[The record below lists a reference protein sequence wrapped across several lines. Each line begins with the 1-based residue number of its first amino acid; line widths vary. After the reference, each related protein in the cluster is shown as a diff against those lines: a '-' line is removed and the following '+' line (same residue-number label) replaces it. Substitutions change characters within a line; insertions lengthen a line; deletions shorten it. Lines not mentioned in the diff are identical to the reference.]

1 MEGQLW
7 FTELLN
13 RAFAQPVNAVLQ
25 ALPPAFHPA
34 DPAAPI
40 TNYVAMEVLVIGIL
54 FLLFL
59 AIRSRLSID
68 KPGGLQQL
76 TEMLNDFIT
85 NQSREIIGEHSER
98 FTPFLTAL
106 FLFVLV
112 SNLIGLIPTLEAP
125 TSAIQITLGCAIV
138 AFFYYNIQG
147 IKEQGP
153 IGYLKHFAGPVWWL
167 AWLLFPIEIISHLA
181 RVMSLSIRLYAN
193 MFAGD
198 AVTAAFFTLVP
209 VIVPVIFLG
218 LHLFVAFL
226 QAYIFTLLTTI
237 YLQGAVAHE
246 QH

>member
-13 RAFAQPVNAVLQ
+13 HAFAKPVNAVLQ

-34 DPAAPI
+34 DPSAPI
-40 TNYVAMEVLVIGIL
+40 SNYVAMQVLVVGILILL
-54 FLLFL
+54 FLL
-59 AIRSRLSID
+59 IRSRLSVD
-68 KPGGLQQL
+68 KPGGLQHL

-85 NQSREIIGEHSER
+85 NQSQDVIGSHSEK
-98 FTPFLTAL
+98 FTPFLSAL
-106 FLFVLV
+106 FLFVLFG
-112 SNLIGLIPTLEAP
+112 NLIGLIPTLESP
-125 TSAIQITLGCAIV
+125 TGAIEITLGCAIV
-138 AFFYYNIQG
+138 AFLYYNIQG
-147 IKEQGP
+147 IREQGP
-153 IGYLKHFAGPVWWL
+153 VGYLKHFAGPVWWL

-198 AVTAAFFTLVP
+198 AVTGAFFTLVP
-209 VIVPVIFLG
+209 VVVPVIFLL
-218 LHLFVAFL
+218 LHLAVAFL

-246 QH
+246 H

>member
-13 RAFAQPVNAVLQ
+13 RAFAKPVNAVLQ
-25 ALPPAFHPA
+25 ASPPAFHPA

-40 TNYVAMEVLVIGIL
+40 TNYVAMEILVVGMLLLL
-54 FLLFL
+54 FLL
-59 AIRSRLSID
+59 IRSRLSVD
-68 KPGGLQQL
+68 KPGGLQHL
-76 TEMLNDFIT
+76 AEMVNGFIT
-85 NQSREIIGEHSER
+85 NQSREIIGEHSEKV
-98 FTPFLTAL
+98 TPFLTAL
-106 FLFVLV
+106 FLFVLLG
-112 SNLIGLIPTLEAP
+112 NLIGLVPTFEAP
-125 TSAIQITLGCAIV
+125 TGAIQITLGCAIV

-147 IKEQGP
+147 VKEQGP
-153 IGYLKHFAGPVWWL
+153 VGYLKHFAGPVWWL

-198 AVTAAFFTLVP
+198 AVTGAFFSLVP

-226 QAYIFTLLTTI
+226 QAYIFVLLTTI

-246 QH
+246 H

>member
-13 RAFAQPVNAVLQ
+13 RAFARPVNALLDQ
-25 ALPPAFHPA
+25 LPRAFHPA

-40 TNYVAMEVLVIGIL
+40 SNYVAMEVLVIGIL
-54 FLLFL
+54 LVLFL
-59 AIRSRLSID
+59 VIRTRLSVD
-68 KPGGLQQL
+68 KPGGWQHL

-106 FLFVLV
+106 FLFVLLG
-112 SNLIGLIPTLEAP
+112 NLIGLIPTLEAP
-125 TSAIQITLGCAIV
+125 TAAIQITLGCAVV

-209 VIVPVIFLG
+209 LIVPVIFLG

-246 QH
+246 H

>member
-13 RAFAQPVNAVLQ
+13 RAFARPVNAVLQ
-25 ALPPAFHPA
+25 SLPPAFHPA

-40 TNYVAMEVLVIGIL
+40 SNYVAMEVLVIAILLVL
-54 FLLFL
+54 FLV
-59 AIRSRLSID
+59 IRGRLSVD
-68 KPGGLQQL
+68 KPGGLQHL
-76 TEMLNDFIT
+76 TEFMNDFIT

-98 FTPFLTAL
+98 FTPFLSAL
-106 FLFVLV
+106 FLFVLA
-112 SNLIGLIPTLEAP
+112 SNLIGLIPSLEAP
-125 TSAIQITLGCAIV
+125 TGAIQITLGCAIV

-198 AVTAAFFTLVP
+198 AVTAAFFSLVP
-209 VIVPVIFLG
+209 VIVPVIFIV